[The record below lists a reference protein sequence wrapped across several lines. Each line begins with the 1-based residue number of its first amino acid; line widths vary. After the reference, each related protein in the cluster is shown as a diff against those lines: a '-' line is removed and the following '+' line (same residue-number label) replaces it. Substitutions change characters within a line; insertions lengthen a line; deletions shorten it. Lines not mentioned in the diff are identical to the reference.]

1 MIQQQ
6 ISDEVE
12 AISESVRVIRAK
24 FKPLLDSDVYLEDVA
39 QLVEVVPRMLDNLD
53 ALVKE
58 LGHAFTILSDTPKK
72 D

>member
-1 MIQQQ
+1 LIQQH

-12 AISESVRVIRAK
+12 AIAESILVSRAK

-39 QLVEVVPRMLDNLD
+39 HLVEVVPPMIENVE
-53 ALVKE
+53 ALAKE